1 MKKSNVVAGAIA
13 GTAAMTLFSYFL
25 SGKKDKDFREPALLG
40 KMVKRVLPPSEK
52 TVSEIA
58 GWMMHGSMGLFF
70 AWTYQRLPEIRKMY
84 PDLPDDI
91 FVGVV
96 NGVIGVVLWKLVF
109 SLHPDPPKIDFKR
122 FYQHLILAHIIFSTT
137 TLSVMDDEIHVL
149 E

>member
-40 KMVKRVLPPSEK
+40 KMAKRVLPPSEK